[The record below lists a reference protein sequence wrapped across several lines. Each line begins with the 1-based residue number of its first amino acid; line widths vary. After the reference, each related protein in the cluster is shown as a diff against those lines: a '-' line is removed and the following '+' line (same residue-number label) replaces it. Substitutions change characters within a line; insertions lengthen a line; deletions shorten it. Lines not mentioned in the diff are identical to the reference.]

1 MKKEKALEKF
11 TEVQYFLTSQNGYP
25 IFDLMLP
32 LKEKGYVGASNIVF
46 YTEEI
51 KKIKEFNQLRTQ
63 EQQLAFFKE
72 NIQHIYD
79 FSELKNN
86 GLQLMSNKESMA
98 FYHMNTPTRLE
109 KTLREHFY
117 GVLHLMLNDKIV
129 LFETYSASSLKGFAE
144 EPIDFSYVL
153 KDKHKLIDL
162 NEEKH
167 YMHLQKELKSLYE
180 QEKIK
185 PVGQLT
191 GKSFKKVKK
200 VLEEKMYYKFEEM
213 EKNSNNNITKKPK
226 I

>member
-25 IFDLMLP
+25 VFDLMLP

-46 YTEEI
+46 YTEET

-63 EQQLAFFKE
+63 EDQQNFFKE
-72 NIQHIYD
+72 NLQYIHNL
-79 FSELKNN
+79 SELTKN
-86 GLQLMSNKESMA
+86 GLQLMTNKESMA
-98 FYHMNTPTRLE
+98 FYHMNTPTHLE

-129 LFETYSASSLKGFAE
+129 LFETHSPNSFKGANE
-144 EPIDFSYVL
+144 ENIDFSYVL
-153 KDKHKLIDL
+153 KDQYKLIDL

-167 YMHLQKELKSLYE
+167 YMHLQKELKALYE
-180 QEKIK
+180 QGKIK
-185 PVGQLT
+185 PVGQLIE
-191 GKSFKKVKK
+191 KSFTKVKK
-200 VLEEKMYYKFEEM
+200 VLENKMYYKFEEM
-213 EKNSNNNITKKPK
+213 EKNSNNNVTKKPK

>member
-11 TEVQYFLTSQNGYP
+11 TEVRYFLTSQNGYP

-32 LKEKGYVGASNIVF
+32 LKEKGFVSASNIIF
-46 YTEEI
+46 YTEESR
-51 KKIKEFNQLRTQ
+51 KIKEFNQLRTR
-63 EQQLAFFKE
+63 EQQLEFFKE
-72 NIQHIYD
+72 NPQYLHD
-79 FSELKNN
+79 LSELRNK

-98 FYHMNTPTRLE
+98 FYHLNTPTRLE
-109 KTLREHFY
+109 KTLKEHFY
-117 GVLHLMLNDKIV
+117 GILHLMLEDKIV
-129 LFETYSASSLKGFAE
+129 LFETYNITSFEGLDE

-153 KDKHKLIDL
+153 KDKNKLIDL